1 MTDNV
6 WFDILSRASPN
17 RPVPLDDLVNESHAS
32 QPCGKVIF
40 PQMDLTPSAALWER
54 EPGGPIHIGVRIIEP
69 PEAPYSVARLLAS
82 AAMERDVY
90 PVILSRVDYCGFE
103 RFGFRV
109 ERIPDKPAAAEAA
122 EEEIRKYWDL
132 AIIIDG
138 HEIGLLS

>member
-1 MTDNV
+1 MTGNV

-17 RPVPLDDLVNESHAS
+17 RPEPLDDLVNDNRAS
-32 QPCGKVIF
+32 QPRGKVIF
-40 PQMDLTPSAALWER
+40 PQMDLTPSVALWER
-54 EPGGPIHIGVRIIEP
+54 EPGGPIHIGVRIFEP
-69 PEAPYSVARLLAS
+69 PEAPYSVARLLAA
-82 AAMERDVY
+82 AAMERDVF
-90 PVILSRVDYCGFE
+90 PVLLSRVDYCGFE

-109 ERIPDKPAAAEAA
+109 ERIPDEPTAAEAA